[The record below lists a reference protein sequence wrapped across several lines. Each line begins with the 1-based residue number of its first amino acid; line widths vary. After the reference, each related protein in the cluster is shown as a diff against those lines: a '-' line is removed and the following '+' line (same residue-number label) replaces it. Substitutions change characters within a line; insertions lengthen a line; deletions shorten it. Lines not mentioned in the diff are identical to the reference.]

1 MFVSSIWSGW
11 CVGLANGS
19 ETYVYVVRLPFL
31 CMDLKLEMYETRVHR
46 GWLISWMQGKVL
58 GLWEVV
64 GVAVAV
70 EVGDGV

>member
-1 MFVSSIWSGW
+1 
-11 CVGLANGS
+11 
-19 ETYVYVVRLPFL
+19 
-31 CMDLKLEMYETRVHR
+31 MDLKLEMYETRVHR